1 MKRREFLH
9 QGLAVSTAVMLP
21 VSAARAATMPAG
33 FVSVKAYGAVGD
45 GATDDSA
52 AVQKA
57 MNANTNIWFP
67 AGTYLVGMLKLRS
80 NHQLAGEGLATRV
93 RQKPGAFYCLSA
105 NPGSE
110 GYADPARN
118 LYGIRIKD
126 IVFEGQS
133 GNVAFDERIHL
144 LNLNGVTDVV
154 VEDCHFIRAV
164 ADGIYI
170 GSSNT
175 GSMERHNYRVTV
187 RNCAFDGFTKNNRNA
202 ISIIDGTDIVID
214 NCKFLRWGRPD
225 MPGMID
231 IEPNPG
237 INDSFS
243 RIKRITISNCTMWD
257 NGAAAFFSLALRPQ
271 DKLSYPVDDIRILN
285 CRCVGNGQ
293 MHQIGLMVCQSAH
306 GDTVNP
312 TVNTASLN
320 LLVSGCSF
328 ENVFRPLNIWA
339 TKGVRIENTSFVGS
353 RAYGTLGDAGN
364 VYRNR
369 DIRFKNVL
377 FKYLG
382 NDKTY
387 GLTSLRVCGVDELSF
402 EACRFEDCG
411 PADGVNGQG
420 LVFAGACASSYVTLV
435 DTTITAPL
443 GRTRK
448 GITVTSSHQMYV
460 ASNVQQ
466 NTVLSNVAGNDFR
479 PL

>member
-1 MKRREFLH
+1 
-9 QGLAVSTAVMLP
+9 MLP
-21 VSAARAATMPAG
+21 LTAARAATMPTG
-33 FVSVKAYGAVGD
+33 YVSVKDYGARGD
-45 GATDDSA
+45 GATDDSV
-52 AVQKA
+52 AVQRA
-57 MNANTNIWFP
+57 MNANLNVWFP

-80 NHQLAGEGLATRV
+80 NHRLAGEGVPTRLK
-93 RQKPGAFYCLSA
+93 QKAGAFYCVSA

-110 GYADPARN
+110 GFADPAKN
-118 LYGIRIKD
+118 LTGIRIND
-126 IVFEGQS
+126 MVFEGQS
-133 GNVAFDERIHL
+133 GNVAFDERVHL

-154 VEDCHFIRAV
+154 VEGCHFIKAV

-175 GSMERHNYRVTV
+175 GSTERHNYRVTV

-202 ISIIDGTDIVID
+202 ISIIDGTDILID

-257 NGAAAFFSLALRPQ
+257 NAGAAFFSLALRPQ
-271 DKLSYPVDDIRILN
+271 DKLAYPADDIRIIN

-293 MHQIGLMVCQSAH
+293 VHQIGLMVCQSAH

-312 TVNTASLN
+312 NVNTAPLN

-339 TKGVRIENTSFVGS
+339 SKGIRIENTNFVGS
-353 RAYGTLGDAGN
+353 RAYGTLGDANN

-369 DIRFKNVL
+369 DISFKNVL

-387 GLTSLRVCGVDELSF
+387 GLTSLRICGVDELSF
-402 EACRFEDCG
+402 DGCRFEDCG
-411 PADGVNGQG
+411 PTDGVNGQG
-420 LVFAGACASSYVTLV
+420 LVFAGSCASSYVALV
-435 DTTITAPL
+435 NTTITAPL

-448 GITVTSSHQMYV
+448 GITVTSSHQLYV

-466 NTVLSNVAGNDFR
+466 NTVLSNVVGNDFR
-479 PL
+479 PI